1 MPRKKLRSA
10 KVHEMIDTKTEELL
24 PSSTRIPV
32 SRPPFV
38 RIALIVLVVG
48 LVGVLY
54 ANKGLFLA
62 AVVNGKPIF
71 RWDLNQ
77 TLMSRFGSKTLD
89 GMISE
94 ALINDEAR
102 KAGVVVTQAD
112 VDAKTKSL
120 VASIGGGMSID
131 DLLAYQGMTRSDFE
145 SQLKLQM
152 TVEKLLGKDITITDD
167 DVTGYLATAS
177 ATLTATDEAG
187 LKDEARQAIISQK
200 INEKLQPWFT
210 QLKNKA
216 SIMRFL

>member
-1 MPRKKLRSA
+1 
-10 KVHEMIDTKTEELL
+10 MIDTKTEQLL
-24 PSSTRIPV
+24 PQFPRLPV
-32 SRPPFV
+32 SRPPIV
-38 RIALIVLVVG
+38 RAALIVLVIG
-48 LVGVLY
+48 LLAVLY
-54 ANKGLFLA
+54 INKGLFLA
-62 AVVNGKPIF
+62 AVVNGKPIY

-94 ALINDEAR
+94 ALINEEAR
-102 KAGVVVTQAD
+102 KAGVSVTKSD
-112 VDAKTKSL
+112 IDAKTKSL
-120 VASIGGGMSID
+120 VDSIGGGMSID
-131 DLLAYQGMTRSDFE
+131 ALLAYQGMTRADFE

-152 TVEKLLGKDITITDD
+152 TVEKLLGKDMTITDD

-187 LKDEARQAIISQK
+187 LKEEARQAILSQK

-210 QLKNKA
+210 QLKSKA